1 MSLSEMN
8 SSLFVRVILAMG
20 AHDWT
25 SHSSFGLWSGRSE
38 SNHIE
43 ILSRL
48 RSKRKSSGFK
58 IALHPFEDCCSNFVF
73 ELPSFRVA
81 VTTSIDN
88 LAPFDVAPRLPWLEL
103 EDHWHLRTSQST
115 ELGSASVSSSSEVA
129 PVGASSSSWFL
140 SIPPTSIKAA
150 LVVGSGSVERLQDIR
165 GPRTGCFSVLQRA
178 LPLDRCS
185 SVLSCC
191 AASSWHA
198 LGSACASQSHLVPSN
213 QSEVR
218 PDTLPATCILKSCLH
233 ALAFL
238 VSSIQWITLSS
249 HKAVCLGLL
258 HRCWPIACPSVSK
271 TKLLQLQAPLM
282 RGPSGTSKSQSRSFH
297 LSLIHCRSPSVR
309 LQLWAQDPSWLTTWK
324 LSLSICSSF
333 RCLWPAPASRPS
345 QLLQLVVGTQRQT
358 FQHHPWVQRN
368 AFLPEVSFQCHPS
381 WTVVNLAKISSA
393 CLRLHPKYFSAQ
405 MPSHILVAQAIVC
418 RAAVSVLD
426 LQHVGLKD
434 ELQAS
439 PRPRQTSRKQL
450 SAVLT
455 HTKTGRSL
463 SGCDCCHK
471 GFRSIDGH
479 RRTCFCGVHDFP
491 SNLHLNV
498 SKIHLCSTWSSTCY
512 CQVLPWEGLEAPL
525 KPVSSPSSILLQASR
540 PLEAARRSAGSPLEG
555 PLKAPW
561 SPCKSFF
568 GHDAQ
573 KLFIL
578 FFNITKQSIVVWI
591 LQFGP
596 ASFRLVSYSHCS
608 MYCKMNTTIGS

>member
-271 TKLLQLQAPLM
+271 TNCCSCKHHSWEDRQEQAKANPEAFTWVWFIAGLLLSACNCGLKTHHDWQPENCLCQFAQASAVCGLLLHLD
-282 RGPSGTSKSQSRSFH
+282 H
-297 LSLIHCRSPSVR
+297 LSFSNWLLGLNVKHSSITHECKETLSCQRFRSNVT
-309 LQLWAQDPSWLTTWK
+309 QVEQWWTWPK
-324 LSLSICSSF
+324 F
-333 RCLWPAPASRPS
+333 
-345 QLLQLVVGTQRQT
+345 LLL
-358 FQHHPWVQRN
+358 
-368 AFLPEVSFQCHPS
+368 
-381 WTVVNLAKISSA
+381 
-393 CLRLHPKYFSAQ
+393 
-405 MPSHILVAQAIVC
+405 
-418 RAAVSVLD
+418 VLD
-426 LQHVGLKD
+426 CIQSIFPLKC
-434 ELQAS
+434 LPTS
-439 PRPRQTSRKQL
+439 LSRKQL
-450 SAVLT
+450 FAELLSA
-455 HTKTGRSL
+455 
-463 SGCDCCHK
+463 
-471 GFRSIDGH
+471 
-479 RRTCFCGVHDFP
+479 
-491 SNLHLNV
+491 
-498 SKIHLCSTWSSTCY
+498 Y
-512 CQVLPWEGLEAPL
+512 
-525 KPVSSPSSILLQASR
+525 
-540 PLEAARRSAGSPLEG
+540 
-555 PLKAPW
+555 
-561 SPCKSFF
+561 
-568 GHDAQ
+568 
-573 KLFIL
+573 
-578 FFNITKQSIVVWI
+578 
-591 LQFGP
+591 
-596 ASFRLVSYSHCS
+596 
-608 MYCKMNTTIGS
+608 